1 MKKIISLS
9 LAIIGVIVFSGNVL
23 SATKNTKNETSSTKK
38 EVVKKSKSNS
48 MDGMFFGIE
57 FSNTGIMYDYD
68 YSYDQDTTDPTSY
81 TSSENYQMQGN
92 YSGMGFKVGKIFNGG
107 RVYFTLNK
115 VSSTDSIDMKTFS
128 YDKIFQINTNGLEAF
143 IGASYLMYSAE
154 FNPRSYNNP
163 GGQSFDGKVKFDDTA
178 ILLNMGTILKTK
190 DDIDIEIGYRHS
202 IIAGGNDS
210 NTDTGVSSVA
220 NRKYDV
226 TAINTLYF
234 GINKLF

>member
-9 LAIIGVIVFSGNVL
+9 LAIIGVVVFSGNVL
-23 SATKNTKNETSSTKK
+23 SATKKQKSKNPQAKK
-38 EVVKKSKSNS
+38 EVVKKSKSNG

-68 YSYDQDTTDPTSY
+68 YSYDNDTTDPTSF

-92 YSGMGFKVGKIFNGG
+92 YSGMGFKVGKMLDGG
-107 RVYFTLNK
+107 RIYFTLNQ
-115 VSSTDSIDMKTFS
+115 VNSTDSIDMKTFS
-128 YDKIFQINTNGLEAF
+128 YDKIFQINANGMEAF
-143 IGASYLMYSAE
+143 IGGSYLMYSAE

-178 ILLNMGTILKTK
+178 ILLNIGTILKTK